1 MTHKKYWEK
10 FYKKFDIQEASS
22 FAEFIYDYLLA
33 NSIYDYNITELG
45 CGNGRDSSFFLNK
58 GYNVTGIDFASNLES
73 NERFTFISSDINK
86 LVEKHECNNSI
97 VYSRFFLHSIPN
109 SSIVEILK
117 WTKKYFM
124 AEFRAKEDKPVLYKN
139 HYRNLISSR
148 WILQQML
155 KHNFDILY
163 FQKANNLAIYK
174 NENPIL
180 IRVIGMKNAEN
191 S

>member
-1 MTHKKYWEK
+1 MTHQKYWEN
-10 FYKKFDIQEASS
+10 FYKKFDIKEASS
-22 FAEFIYDYLLA
+22 FARFAYDYIQK
-33 NSIYDYNITELG
+33 NNINISNLIELG
-45 CGNGRDSSFFLNK
+45 CGNGRDSSFFLSQ
-58 GYNVTGIDFASNLES
+58 GFNVTGVDFASNLQS
-73 NERFTFISSDINK
+73 DDIFTFISSDIDS
-86 LVEKHECNNSI
+86 LVQKYKCDNDI

-139 HYRNLISSR
+139 HYRNLISSQ

-180 IRVIGMKNAEN
+180 IRVIGMKNAKN

>member
-1 MTHKKYWEK
+1 MTHQKYWEN
-10 FYKKFDIQEASS
+10 FYKKFDIKEASS
-22 FAEFIYDYLLA
+22 FATFAYDYIQK
-33 NSIYDYNITELG
+33 NNIYISNFIELG

-58 GYNVTGIDFASNLES
+58 GYNVTGVDFASNLES
-73 NERFTFISSDINK
+73 DERFTFISSDINK
-86 LVEKHECNNSI
+86 LVKKYECENDI
-97 VYSRFFLHSIPN
+97 VYSRFFLHSIN
-109 SSIVEILK
+109 NASILKILK

-139 HYRNLISSR
+139 HYRNLISSQ

-180 IRVIGMKNAEN
+180 IRVIGMKNAKN